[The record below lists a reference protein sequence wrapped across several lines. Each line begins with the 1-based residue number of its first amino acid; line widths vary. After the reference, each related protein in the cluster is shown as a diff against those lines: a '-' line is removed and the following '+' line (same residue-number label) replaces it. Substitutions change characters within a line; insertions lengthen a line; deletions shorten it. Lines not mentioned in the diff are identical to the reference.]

1 MENSTGSLLI
11 LLECQFAIDLDP
23 TLLPS
28 KIRKNRGSFTGLP
41 LQKLVRA
48 CARRDSLTTLGGGGG
63 AGRYRDALTPFRS
76 PVASTGAEDS
86 PEDVNR
92 VRACARTAAY

>member
-28 KIRKNRGSFTGLP
+28 KIRKNGGSFTGLP

-48 CARRDSLTTLGGGGG
+48 CARRDSLTTLGGVGG
-63 AGRYRDALTPFRS
+63 AGTGMALHRS
-76 PVASTGAEDS
+76 GLLVHPPGLKIHQGT
-86 PEDVNR
+86 
-92 VRACARTAAY
+92 